1 MNKFTYIILGD
12 NMNNLPNVSAFPI
25 EKELHNSQERFYG
38 IGSELVNNKPVNVI
52 AKINHIFASNNHVYK
67 SRVRIKTKDDL
78 LERTIVGKTST
89 DLLTLSGDKIRII
102 DILDID
108 RI

>member
-1 MNKFTYIILGD
+1 
-12 NMNNLPNVSAFPI
+12 MNNLPNVSAFPI
-25 EKELHNSQERFYG
+25 DKELHNSQERFYG
-38 IGSELVNNKPVNVI
+38 TSSDLNPHKEVNVMT
-52 AKINHIFASNNHVYK
+52 KINRIFASNNHVYK

-78 LERTIVGKTST
+78 LERTIIGKTNT

-102 DILDID
+102 DVLDIE